1 MRILHRELCLPRVRT
16 LIQQLP
22 SPDPTTPLPAQVML
36 HVTTPLL
43 LLPEILLCLR
53 QLLPLILTPL
63 QRYLDLVCP
72 LPPL

>member
-1 MRILHRELCLPRVRT
+1 MRILHRELCLPQVRI

-22 SPDPTTPLPAQVML
+22 SPDPITPLPAQVIL

-53 QLLPLILTPL
+53 QHLPLMLAPL
-63 QRYLDLVCP
+63 QLYLDLVCP
-72 LPPL
+72 FPSL